1 MHEGGIGTQ
10 FQEEAPADARRGGEA
25 TRGEAGQAMA
35 DVDTDVAAAACLVI
49 RLFKRKGPW
58 FRPWVENRKVPEFS
72 DLAPG
77 YRLYARLYTYATLCP
92 PL

>member
-1 MHEGGIGTQ
+1 MTQ
-10 FQEEAPADARRGGEA
+10 FQEEAPADARRGA
-25 TRGEAGQAMA
+25 REAGQAMA